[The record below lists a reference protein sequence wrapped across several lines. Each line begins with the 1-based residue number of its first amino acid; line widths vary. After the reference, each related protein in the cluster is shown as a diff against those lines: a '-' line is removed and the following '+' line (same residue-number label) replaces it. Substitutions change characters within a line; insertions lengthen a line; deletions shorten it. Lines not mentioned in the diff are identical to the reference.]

1 MTWDKDEMARAVI
14 RQISKRSTVNLGI
27 GLPSLVAENIEE
39 KHELI
44 IQSENGV
51 LGINGRPSKKDYSSN
66 IINAGKETVSV
77 SPGTSFFDSA
87 LSFGMIRGGHIDV
100 TVLGGMEVDIFGN
113 LANWKI
119 PGKK

>member
-1 MTWDKDEMARAVI
+1 M
-14 RQISKRSTVNLGI
+14 
-27 GLPSLVAENIEE
+27 VAENIEE

-87 LSFGMIRGGHIDV
+87 LSFGMIRGGHVDV